1 MAASGEVQAAVFIDQ
16 AGTQCNICFDEHVF
30 SVRNACGHM
39 LCFECLVNVYRHS
52 HPRGSLQRVCPTCK
66 GLSLCPF
73 EYALEHWNLYLET
86 LAAGAPERAVC
97 TDIAPPN
104 GPHATSSIADE
115 QAGLTP
121 CRECLRPVLRSQ
133 PCCGRPLCRT
143 CWNEYRQQGSS
154 RSRYILCMFCS
165 ARLVPT
171 GSRLYAP
178 AVVNAVGTSRVTGA
192 QRFHPYATLAR
203 ERGGAAASA
212 SRAVDDTTRLYEHLH
227 ALELSAARAR
237 RQSRQAELQREII
250 FREALSAEAELADMR
265 AMAGR
270 VEERYLRQMVGE
282 ASAGD
287 MQVAGDNLRRMEAE
301 DLALCQR
308 LEQEIAA
315 LRERRNRARASVAQ
329 YSTR

>member
-73 EYALEHWNLYLET
+73 EHALEHWNLYLET
-86 LAAGAPERAVC
+86 LAAGAPERAIC
-97 TDIAPPN
+97 TDIAPPD
-104 GPHATSSIADE
+104 GTHATSDE

-121 CRECLRPVLRSQ
+121 CLVCLSPVLRCQ

-143 CWNEYRQQGSS
+143 CWNEYRQQGSL
-154 RSRYILCMFCS
+154 RSRYTLCMFCS

-171 GSRLYAP
+171 GSRVYAP
-178 AVVNAVGTSRVTGA
+178 AVVNAVGTLRVTGA

-203 ERGGAAASA
+203 SGGAAAP
-212 SRAVDDTTRLYEHLH
+212 RAVDDTTRLYEYLH

-265 AMAGR
+265 AMTGR
-270 VEERYLRQMVGE
+270 VEERYLRQMAGE
-282 ASAGD
+282 AGAGD
-287 MQVAGDNLRRMEAE
+287 MQAAADNLRRMEAE

-308 LEQEIAA
+308 LERETAE
-315 LRERRNRARASVAQ
+315 LRERRNRARTAVAQ
-329 YSTR
+329 YSRH